1 MAKESGAQAA
11 PRTLAEVLRSWP
23 ADRLGRLL
31 RERPDLATPAPHD
44 SAQLASRAAT
54 RASVSRALDQ
64 LTHGELLVLDALV
77 IAGQTTPEGLSA
89 LVRVSDVRST
99 AVSDALA
106 HLENLALCWRAPE
119 GLRPL
124 TTIAE
129 LLVGTDGTS
138 GLRPIGPDPRPSDA
152 IAADLEAVSTE
163 ARALLAH
170 VVAAGGTGRTQA
182 ARTIGDPAEARTP
195 VEELLARGLLVP
207 AGSGTVVVPGE
218 VGLAL
223 HGGRTTDEPVDVTP
237 ELATGSRDPK
247 LVARAAAGAAFEL
260 TRRVEL
266 LLDRWG
272 THPPAALRTGG
283 LGVRDLKAAST
294 LLGVE
299 AGEAALIIEVCFA
312 AGLLATGTT
321 ADEVDAWLPTE
332 AFDAWSTL
340 GSAPRWVR
348 LAGAW
353 LASPRTP
360 ALVGTRDSGGKAI
373 NALAPELSSGLQA
386 QTRRAALEEIAA
398 LPEGDVLATG
408 TGVPSLVARIRW
420 LRPRRP
426 TSRDAQVAAS
436 VTEAG
441 MLGFAGLGAVPA
453 YARALLHGDAEE
465 AVRLLDPL
473 LPQPVDHLLVQAD
486 LTAVAPGPLTSEIS
500 RALHL
505 LADVESRG
513 GATVY
518 RFGKDSLRRA
528 FDAGWSATEVHAYLE
543 GLSRTPLP
551 QPLTYLVDDVARTFG
566 TVRVGHAE
574 SFLRADDEGALTE
587 LMHHPKAASLRLR
600 RIAPIRDA
608 SRVAN
613 SRRTTIAA
621 TTCVRRPRLIVQ
633 SDKTLLLEVDHPQA
647 AECAAAIA
655 PFAELE
661 RSRAHPHLS
670 PDPARAVERPRRRA
684 RRRAG
689 HRRAAAAQPVCR
701 AALPARRRRRDDGA
715 LWPADHGEAS
725 GPRVG
730 AAHHRP
736 PRAGG
741 GAPRQEG
748 SRRCSANASTTTRSS
763 STLRARQP
771 QAGAAQDSAGRP
783 RTSPAMSTARPTRS
797 LREEGWTMRPYQ
809 RQAVEGFWHG
819 GSGSSCC
826 RAAPARRSSALRRW
840 PHAKATTLI
849 LVTNTVS
856 ARQWKDELLRRTSLT
871 AEKEIGEYSGPARR
885 SARSPSRPTK
895 C

>member
-600 RIAPIRDA
+600 RIAPTVIVSDTPLDVLLPRLRELGAAPVVEAADGTVGVARADIQRARLPRTPRAVATRETARNEARINAVVSAIRAGDA
-608 SRVAN
+608 ARE
-613 SRRTTIAA
+613 IGAA
-621 TTCVRRPRLIVQ
+621 RPREAT
-633 SDKTLLLEVDHPQA
+633 SPTA
-647 AECAAAIA
+647 ALAALR
-655 PFAELE
+655 E
-661 RSRAHPHLS
+661 
-670 PDPARAVERPRRRA
+670 AVEARSTVLIGYVDNHGSTSERMVDPRR
-684 RRRAG
+684 
-689 HRRAAAAQPVCR
+689 
-701 AALPARRRRRDDGA
+701 
-715 LWPADHGEAS
+715 
-725 GPRVG
+725 
-730 AAHHRP
+730 
-736 PRAGG
+736 
-741 GAPRQEG
+741 
-748 SRRCSANASTTTRSS
+748 
-763 STLRARQP
+763 
-771 QAGAAQDSAGRP
+771 
-783 RTSPAMSTARPTRS
+783 
-797 LREEGWTMRPYQ
+797 
-809 RQAVEGFWHG
+809 VEGG
-819 GSGSSCC
+819 
-826 RAAPARRSSALRRW
+826 
-840 PHAKATTLI
+840 
-849 LVTNTVS
+849 
-856 ARQWKDELLRRTSLT
+856 QLT
-871 AEKEIGEYSGPARR
+871 AYDHR
-885 SARSPSRPTK
+885 SDDVRTFAVHRITVVQPTAP
-895 C
+895 